1 MGQRGPKPTPPALKL
16 IAGNPG
22 KRPIDLDAGVN
33 PPVAVPAAPAFLN
46 KPGRAEWKRITGE
59 LEPLGLVT
67 QLDRAK
73 LANYCHAFGRLVE
86 VATRIKELQAKA
98 AAEGTDILAALVQRS
113 PNGYDQVSALQILE
127 ARYMEAV
134 HKYGADFG
142 LSPADRARVT
152 PSAAQAELPGMP
164 AAPTAPRLGDFRPKT
179 AA

>member
-33 PPVAVPAAPAFLN
+33 PPVAVPSAPAFLN
-46 KPGRAEWKRITGE
+46 KQGRAEWKRITAE
-59 LEPLGLVT
+59 LKPLGLVT

-86 VATRIKELQAKA
+86 VATRIKDLQA
-98 AAEGTDILAALVQRS
+98 EDPLAPLMQKS
-113 PNGYDQVSALQILE
+113 PNGYDQVSALQVLE
-127 ARYMEAV
+127 TRYMEAV

-152 PSAAQAELPGMP
+152 PSAAQSGQGELPGMP
-164 AAPTAPRLGDFRPKT
+164 PAPAAPRLGDFRPKI
-179 AA
+179 AS